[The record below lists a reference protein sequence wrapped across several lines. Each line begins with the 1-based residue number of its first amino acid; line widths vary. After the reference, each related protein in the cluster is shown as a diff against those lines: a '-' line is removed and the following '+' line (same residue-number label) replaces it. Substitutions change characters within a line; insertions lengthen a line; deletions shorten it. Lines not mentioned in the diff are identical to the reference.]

1 MELEFEIT
9 RGDLVEQAVLLTSLS
24 PAVGRRRLLR
34 HSVSLALFAALG
46 VLVALETGK
55 PWTGSLLLPVA
66 AAYVLLA
73 GRIDDASARR
83 LARALI
89 EEDPARHPEGR
100 RRLVLEGN
108 SIRVE
113 TPTSTS
119 TIRLDGPVRVE
130 ERCGFAHIEIGNGEA
145 MFLPLRP
152 ADRGDPRAFVEAVR
166 ARAAAGAAAQRN

>member
-1 MELEFEIT
+1 V
-9 RGDLVEQAVLLTSLS
+9 R
-24 PAVGRRRLLR
+24 RRRLLR
-34 HSVSLALFAALG
+34 RAANLALLVLLG
-46 VLVALETGK
+46 VLVALETGR
-55 PWTGSLLLPVA
+55 PWAGALLLPVA
-66 AAYVLLA
+66 AAYALLA
-73 GRIDDASARR
+73 NRIDDASARR

-113 TPTSTS
+113 TPSSTS
-119 TIRLDGPVRVE
+119 TVRLDGPVRVE
-130 ERCGFAHIEIGNGEA
+130 ERGGFAHLEIGNGEA

-152 ADRGDPRAFVEAVR
+152 VERGDPRAFVEAVR